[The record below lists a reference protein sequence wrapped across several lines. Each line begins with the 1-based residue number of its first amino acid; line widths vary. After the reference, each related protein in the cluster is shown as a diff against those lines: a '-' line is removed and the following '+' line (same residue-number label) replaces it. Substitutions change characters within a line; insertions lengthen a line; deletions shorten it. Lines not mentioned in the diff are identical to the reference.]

1 MISTATIISGIAQ
14 GLIWAILT
22 LGVYLTFRILDI
34 ADLTVEGTFPLGAAV
49 TVVLINGGMSPVL
62 AVLCA
67 ILAGALAGFVTGV
80 LHTVFKIPAILSGIL
95 TMIALY
101 SVNIRIM
108 SDKATVALEQPSLKT
123 WLLAVLPDGT
133 VSNTVSIILG
143 GGVCVVIVAVLYY
156 FFGTEIGCAVRATGS
171 NQNMARS
178 LGVKTD
184 RIITLGLM
192 ISNALVAL
200 SGSLIAQLDYGS
212 ALVNMGQGTIVIGLA
227 SVIIGEV
234 IFIRKDMNFA
244 LKLLAVIAGAVIYRT
259 IIACALTFSFLK
271 ATDLKI
277 ITAIVVAFALALPV
291 LQQKSAEAKLRRE
304 NSKKYD
310 ALIAKELA
318 ACTASNGDDC
328 QTGGALDA

>member
-1 MISTATIISGIAQ
+1 MISTATILSGISQ
-14 GLIWAILT
+14 GLLWAILT

-49 TVVLINGGMSPVL
+49 TVVLINSGMSPGL

-108 SDKATVALEQPSLKT
+108 SDKPSVKT
-123 WLLAVLPDGT
+123 WLTSVLPENT
-133 VSNTVSIILG
+133 ASSTVSIVLG
-143 GGVCVVIVAVLYY
+143 CSVCLVIVAVLYY
-156 FFGTEIGCAVRATGS
+156 FFGTEIGCAIRATGS

-192 ISNALVAL
+192 ISNGLVAL

-212 ALVNMGQGTIVIGLA
+212 ALVTMGQGTIVIGLA

-259 IIACALTFSFLK
+259 VIACALTFSFLK

-277 ITAIVVAFALALPV
+277 ITAVVVAFALALPV
-291 LQQKSAEAKLRRE
+291 LQQKSAEAKLRRKNRRYE
-304 NSKKYD
+304 N
-310 ALIAKELA
+310 A
-318 ACTASNGDDC
+318 
-328 QTGGALDA
+328 

>member
-1 MISTATIISGIAQ
+1 MITTATLISGLAQ
-14 GLIWAILT
+14 GLIWAIMT
-22 LGVYLTFRILDI
+22 LGVYITFRILDI

-49 TVVLINGGMSPVL
+49 TAVLINSGIHPVL
-62 AVLCA
+62 AVFMA
-67 ILAGALAGFVTGV
+67 VLAGSLAGFVTGIF
-80 LHTVFKIPAILSGIL
+80 HTVFKIPAILSGIL

-108 SDKATVALEQPSLKT
+108 SDKATVAIEKPSVKKLMQN
-123 WLLAVLPDGT
+123 LLTQDTA
-133 VSNTVSIILG
+133 SNTISIILG
-143 GGVCVVIVAVLYY
+143 VTVCIALVALLYY

-178 LGVKTD
+178 LGVRTD
-184 RIITLGLM
+184 RIIILGLM

-234 IFIRKDMNFA
+234 IFIRKDRNFA
-244 LKLLAVIAGAVIYRT
+244 VKLMAIIAGAIIYRT

-277 ITAIVVAFALALPV
+277 ITAVIVSIALALPV
-291 LQQKSAEAKLRRE
+291 IKQNISEKKLRADNARRLD
-304 NSKKYD
+304 SQLKD
-310 ALIAKELA
+310 AEIGGESIA
-318 ACTASNGDDC
+318 
-328 QTGGALDA
+328 

>member
-1 MISTATIISGIAQ
+1 
-14 GLIWAILT
+14 
-22 LGVYLTFRILDI
+22 
-34 ADLTVEGTFPLGAAV
+34 
-49 TVVLINGGMSPVL
+49 MSPGL

-108 SDKATVALEQPSLKT
+108 SDKATVALEQPSVKT
-123 WLLAVLPDGT
+123 WLTSVLPENT
-133 VSNTVSIILG
+133 ASSTVSIVLG
-143 GGVCVVIVAVLYY
+143 CSVCLVIVAVLYY
-156 FFGTEIGCAVRATGS
+156 FFGTEIGCAIRATGS

-192 ISNALVAL
+192 ISNGLVAL

-212 ALVNMGQGTIVIGLA
+212 ALVTMGQGTIVIGLA

-259 IIACALTFSFLK
+259 VIACALTFSFLK

-277 ITAIVVAFALALPV
+277 ITAVVVAFALALPV
-291 LQQKSAEAKLRRE
+291 LQQKSAEAKLRRKNRRYE
-304 NSKKYD
+304 N
-310 ALIAKELA
+310 A
-318 ACTASNGDDC
+318 
-328 QTGGALDA
+328 

>member
-1 MISTATIISGIAQ
+1 MITTATLISGLAQ
-14 GLIWAILT
+14 GLIWAIMT
-22 LGVYLTFRILDI
+22 LGVYITFRILDI

-49 TVVLINGGMSPVL
+49 TAVLINSGMHPVL
-62 AVLCA
+62 AVFMA
-67 ILAGALAGFVTGV
+67 VLAGSLAGFVTGIF
-80 LHTVFKIPAILSGIL
+80 HTVFKIPAILSGIL

-108 SDKATVALEQPSLKT
+108 SDKATVAIEKPSVKKLMQN
-123 WLLAVLPDGT
+123 LLPQGT
-133 VSNTVSIILG
+133 ASNTISIILG
-143 GGVCVVIVAVLYY
+143 VTVCIALVALLYY

-178 LGVKTD
+178 LGVRTD
-184 RIITLGLM
+184 RIIMLGLM

-234 IFIRKDMNFA
+234 IFIRKDRNFA
-244 LKLLAVIAGAVIYRT
+244 VKLMAIIAGAIIYRT

-277 ITAIVVAFALALPV
+277 ITAIIVSIALALPV
-291 LQQKSAEAKLRRE
+291 IKQNISEKKLRADNARRLD
-304 NSKKYD
+304 SQLKD
-310 ALIAKELA
+310 AEIGGESIA
-318 ACTASNGDDC
+318 
-328 QTGGALDA
+328 

>member
-1 MISTATIISGIAQ
+1 MITTATLISGLAQ
-14 GLIWAILT
+14 GLIWAIMT
-22 LGVYLTFRILDI
+22 LGVYITFRILDI

-49 TVVLINGGMSPVL
+49 TVVLINSGLHPVIAVL
-62 AVLCA
+62 AA
-67 ILAGALAGFVTGV
+67 ILAGCAAGFVTGV
-80 LHTVFKIPAILSGIL
+80 FHTVFKIPAILSGIL

-108 SDKATVALEQPSLKT
+108 NDKATVAIENPSVKKLMQSI
-123 WLLAVLPDGT
+123 LPEGT
-133 VSNTVSIILG
+133 ASNTISIILG
-143 GGVCVVIVAVLYY
+143 VTVCLAIIALLYY

-184 RIITLGLM
+184 QIIILGLM

-234 IFIRKDMNFA
+234 IFIRKDRNFA
-244 LKLLAVIAGAVIYRT
+244 VKLAAIIAGAIIYRT

-277 ITAIVVAFALALPV
+277 ITAIIVSIALALPV
-291 LQQKSAEAKLRRE
+291 IKQSMAERRLRAENAKRFESEFLNADMGGER
-304 NSKKYD
+304 
-310 ALIAKELA
+310 LA
-318 ACTASNGDDC
+318 
-328 QTGGALDA
+328 

>member
-1 MISTATIISGIAQ
+1 MITTATILSGIAQ

-49 TVVLINGGMSPVL
+49 TVVLINTGMSPAL
-62 AVLCA
+62 AMLCA
-67 ILAGALAGFVTGV
+67 VLAGAAAGFVTGF
-80 LHTVFKIPAILSGIL
+80 LHTIFQIPAILSGIL

-108 SDKATVALEQPSLKT
+108 SDKATVALEQPSIKT
-123 WLLAVLPDGT
+123 WMLSLLPEGT

-143 GGVCVVIVAVLYY
+143 TVFCLLIVALLYY

-171 NQNMARS
+171 NQHMARS

-184 RIITLGLM
+184 RIIILGLM

-212 ALVNMGQGTIVIGLA
+212 ALVTMGQGTIVIGSGVRHHRRSHLHPQ
-227 SVIIGEV
+227 GYE
-234 IFIRKDMNFA
+234 
-244 LKLLAVIAGAVIYRT
+244 L
-259 IIACALTFSFLK
+259 C
-271 ATDLKI
+271 
-277 ITAIVVAFALALPV
+277 
-291 LQQKSAEAKLRRE
+291 AEAFGNHCRCGHLPYRHRLCADLQLPQGDRPQDHYRCHRRLCPR
-304 NSKKYD
+304 
-310 ALIAKELA
+310 AAGTPAKIRRAQA
-318 ACTASNGDDC
+318 APRKREEIRCAHHAGVRRRDSC
-328 QTGGALDA
+328 LE

>member
-1 MISTATIISGIAQ
+1 MITTATLISGLAQ
-14 GLIWAILT
+14 GLIWAIMT
-22 LGVYLTFRILDI
+22 LGVYITFRILDI

-49 TVVLINGGMSPVL
+49 TAVLINSGMHPVL
-62 AVLCA
+62 AVFMA
-67 ILAGALAGFVTGV
+67 VLAGSLAGFVTGIF
-80 LHTVFKIPAILSGIL
+80 HTVFKIPAILSGIL

-108 SDKATVALEQPSLKT
+108 SDKATVAIEKPSVKKLMQN
-123 WLLAVLPDGT
+123 LLPEGT
-133 VSNTVSIILG
+133 ASNTISIILG
-143 GGVCVVIVAVLYY
+143 VTVCIALVALLYY

-178 LGVKTD
+178 LGVRTD
-184 RIITLGLM
+184 RIIILGLM

-234 IFIRKDMNFA
+234 IFIRKDRNFA
-244 LKLLAVIAGAVIYRT
+244 VKLMAIIAGAIIYRT

-277 ITAIVVAFALALPV
+277 ITAVIVSIALALPV
-291 LQQKSAEAKLRRE
+291 IKQNISEKKLRADNARRLDSQLKDTE
-304 NSKKYD
+304 IGGES
-310 ALIAKELA
+310 IA
-318 ACTASNGDDC
+318 
-328 QTGGALDA
+328 

>member
-1 MISTATIISGIAQ
+1 MISAATIISGIAQ

-49 TVVLINGGMSPVL
+49 TVVLINGGMNPVW

-67 ILAGALAGFVTGV
+67 VLAGGIAGFVTGV

-123 WLLAVLPDGT
+123 WLLEALPDGT
-133 VSNTVSIILG
+133 ASNTVSIILG
-143 GGVCVVIVAVLYY
+143 GCVCIAIVAVLYY
-156 FFGTEIGCAVRATGS
+156 FFGTEIGCAIRATGS

-184 RIITLGLM
+184 RVITLGLM

-271 ATDLKI
+271 ATDLKL

-304 NSKKYD
+304 NSKKY
-310 ALIAKELA
+310 AMR
-318 ACTASNGDDC
+318 
-328 QTGGALDA
+328 

>member
-1 MISTATIISGIAQ
+1 MITTATLISGLAQ
-14 GLIWAILT
+14 GLIWAIMT
-22 LGVYLTFRILDI
+22 LGVYITFRILDI

-49 TVVLINGGMSPVL
+49 TAVLINSGIHPVL
-62 AVLCA
+62 AVFMA
-67 ILAGALAGFVTGV
+67 VLAGSLAGFVTGIF
-80 LHTVFKIPAILSGIL
+80 HTVFKIPAILSGIL

-108 SDKATVALEQPSLKT
+108 SDKATVAIEKPSVKKLMQN
-123 WLLAVLPDGT
+123 LLPEGT
-133 VSNTVSIILG
+133 ASNTISIILG
-143 GGVCVVIVAVLYY
+143 VTVCIALVALLYY

-178 LGVKTD
+178 LGVRTD
-184 RIITLGLM
+184 RIIMLGLM

-234 IFIRKDMNFA
+234 IFIRKDRNFA
-244 LKLLAVIAGAVIYRT
+244 VKLMAIIAGAIIYRT

-277 ITAIVVAFALALPV
+277 ITAIIVSIALALPV
-291 LQQKSAEAKLRRE
+291 IKQNISEKKLRADNARRLD
-304 NSKKYD
+304 SQLKD
-310 ALIAKELA
+310 AEIGGESIA
-318 ACTASNGDDC
+318 
-328 QTGGALDA
+328 

>member
-1 MISTATIISGIAQ
+1 MITTATLISGLAQ
-14 GLIWAILT
+14 GLIWAIMT
-22 LGVYLTFRILDI
+22 LGVYITFRILDI

-49 TVVLINGGMSPVL
+49 TAVLINSGIHPVL
-62 AVLCA
+62 AVFMA
-67 ILAGALAGFVTGV
+67 VLAGSLAGFVTGIF
-80 LHTVFKIPAILSGIL
+80 HTVFKIPAILSGIL

-108 SDKATVALEQPSLKT
+108 SDKATVAIEKPSVKKLMQN
-123 WLLAVLPDGT
+123 LLPQDTA
-133 VSNTVSIILG
+133 SNTISIILG
-143 GGVCVVIVAVLYY
+143 VTVCIALVALLYY

-178 LGVKTD
+178 LGVRTD
-184 RIITLGLM
+184 RIIMLGLM

-234 IFIRKDMNFA
+234 IFIRKDRNFA
-244 LKLLAVIAGAVIYRT
+244 VKLMAIIAGAIIYRT

-277 ITAIVVAFALALPV
+277 ITAVIVLIALALPV
-291 LQQKSAEAKLRRE
+291 IKQNISEKKLRADNARRLD
-304 NSKKYD
+304 SQLKD
-310 ALIAKELA
+310 AEIGGESIA
-318 ACTASNGDDC
+318 
-328 QTGGALDA
+328 

>member
-1 MISTATIISGIAQ
+1 MITTATLISGLAQ
-14 GLIWAILT
+14 GLIWAIMT
-22 LGVYLTFRILDI
+22 LGVYITFRILDI

-49 TVVLINGGMSPVL
+49 TAVLINSGIHPVL
-62 AVLCA
+62 AVFMA
-67 ILAGALAGFVTGV
+67 VLAGSLAGFVTGIF
-80 LHTVFKIPAILSGIL
+80 HTVFKIPAILSGIL

-108 SDKATVALEQPSLKT
+108 SDKATVAIEKPSVKKLMQN
-123 WLLAVLPDGT
+123 LLPQDTA
-133 VSNTVSIILG
+133 SNTISIILG
-143 GGVCVVIVAVLYY
+143 VTVCIALVALLYY

-178 LGVKTD
+178 LGVRTD
-184 RIITLGLM
+184 RIIILGLM

-234 IFIRKDMNFA
+234 IFIRKDRNFA
-244 LKLLAVIAGAVIYRT
+244 VKLMAIIAGAIIYRT

-277 ITAIVVAFALALPV
+277 ITAVIVSIALALPV
-291 LQQKSAEAKLRRE
+291 IKQNISEKKLRADNARRLDSQLKDTE
-304 NSKKYD
+304 IGGES
-310 ALIAKELA
+310 IA
-318 ACTASNGDDC
+318 
-328 QTGGALDA
+328 

>member
-1 MISTATIISGIAQ
+1 MITTATLISGLAQ
-14 GLIWAILT
+14 GLIWAIMT
-22 LGVYLTFRILDI
+22 LGVYITFRILDI

-49 TVVLINGGMSPVL
+49 TAVLINSGIHPVL
-62 AVLCA
+62 AVFMA
-67 ILAGALAGFVTGV
+67 VLAGSLAGFVTGIF
-80 LHTVFKIPAILSGIL
+80 HTVFKIPAILSGIL

-108 SDKATVALEQPSLKT
+108 SDKATVAIEKPSVKKLMQN
-123 WLLAVLPDGT
+123 LLPQDTA
-133 VSNTVSIILG
+133 SNTISIILG
-143 GGVCVVIVAVLYY
+143 VTVCIALVALLYY

-178 LGVKTD
+178 LGVRTD
-184 RIITLGLM
+184 RIIMLGLM

-234 IFIRKDMNFA
+234 IFIRKDRNFA
-244 LKLLAVIAGAVIYRT
+244 VKLMAIIAGAIIYRT

-277 ITAIVVAFALALPV
+277 ITAVIVSIALALPV
-291 LQQKSAEAKLRRE
+291 IKQNISEKKLRADNARRLD
-304 NSKKYD
+304 SQLKD
-310 ALIAKELA
+310 AEIGGESIA
-318 ACTASNGDDC
+318 
-328 QTGGALDA
+328 

>member
-1 MISTATIISGIAQ
+1 MITTATLISGLAQ
-14 GLIWAILT
+14 GLIWAIMT
-22 LGVYLTFRILDI
+22 LGVYITFRILDI

-49 TVVLINGGMSPVL
+49 TAVLINSGIHPVL
-62 AVLCA
+62 AVFMA
-67 ILAGALAGFVTGV
+67 VLAGSLAGFVTGIF
-80 LHTVFKIPAILSGIL
+80 HTVFKIPAILSGIL

-108 SDKATVALEQPSLKT
+108 SDKATVAIEKPSVKKLMQN
-123 WLLAVLPDGT
+123 LLPQGT
-133 VSNTVSIILG
+133 ASNTVSIILG
-143 GGVCVVIVAVLYY
+143 VTVCIALVALLYY

-178 LGVKTD
+178 LGVRTD
-184 RIITLGLM
+184 RIIILGLM

-234 IFIRKDMNFA
+234 IFIRKDRNFA
-244 LKLLAVIAGAVIYRT
+244 VKLMAIIAGAIIYRT

-277 ITAIVVAFALALPV
+277 ITAIIVSIALALPV
-291 LQQKSAEAKLRRE
+291 IKQNISEKKLRADNARRLD
-304 NSKKYD
+304 SQLKD
-310 ALIAKELA
+310 AEIGGESIA
-318 ACTASNGDDC
+318 
-328 QTGGALDA
+328 

>member
-1 MISTATIISGIAQ
+1 MITTATILSGIAQ

-49 TVVLINGGMSPVL
+49 TVVLINTGMSPAL
-62 AVLCA
+62 AMLCA
-67 ILAGALAGFVTGV
+67 VLAGAAAGFVTGF
-80 LHTVFKIPAILSGIL
+80 LHTIFQIPAILSGIL

-108 SDKATVALEQPSLKT
+108 SDKATVALEQPSIKT
-123 WLLAVLPDGT
+123 WMLSLLPEGT

-143 GGVCVVIVAVLYY
+143 TVFCLLIVALLYY

-171 NQNMARS
+171 NQHMARS

-184 RIITLGLM
+184 RIIILGLM

-212 ALVNMGQGTIVIGLA
+212 VLVTMGQGTIVIGLA

-244 LKLLAVIAGAVIYRT
+244 LKLLAIIAGAVIYRT
-259 IIACALTFSFLK
+259 VIACALTFSFLK

-277 ITAIVVAFALALPV
+277 ITAVIVAFALALPV
-291 LQQKSAEAKLRRE
+291 LQQKSAERKLRRE
-304 NSKKYD
+304 NAKKYD
-310 ALIAKELA
+310 ALITQAL
-318 ACTASNGDDC
+318 
-328 QTGGALDA
+328 GGETHA

>member
-1 MISTATIISGIAQ
+1 MISTATILSGISQ
-14 GLIWAILT
+14 GLLWAILT

-49 TVVLINGGMSPVL
+49 TVVLINSGMSPGL

-108 SDKATVALEQPSLKT
+108 SDKATVALEQPSVKT
-123 WLLAVLPDGT
+123 WLTSVLPENT
-133 VSNTVSIILG
+133 ASSTVSIVLG
-143 GGVCVVIVAVLYY
+143 CSVCLVIVAVLFY
-156 FFGTEIGCAVRATGS
+156 FFGTEIGCAIRATGS

-192 ISNALVAL
+192 ISNGLVAL

-212 ALVNMGQGTIVIGLA
+212 ALVTMGQGTIVIGLA

-259 IIACALTFSFLK
+259 VIACALTFSFLK

-277 ITAIVVAFALALPV
+277 ITAVVVAFALALPV
-291 LQQKSAEAKLRRE
+291 LQQKSAEAKLRRKNRRYE
-304 NSKKYD
+304 N
-310 ALIAKELA
+310 A
-318 ACTASNGDDC
+318 
-328 QTGGALDA
+328 

>member
-1 MISTATIISGIAQ
+1 MISTATILSGISQ
-14 GLIWAILT
+14 GLLWAILT

-49 TVVLINGGMSPVL
+49 TVVLINAGMAPGL
-62 AVLCA
+62 AILCA

-80 LHTVFKIPAILSGIL
+80 LHTVFQIPAILSGIL

-108 SDKATVALEQPSLKT
+108 SDKATVALEQPSVKT
-123 WLLAVLPDGT
+123 WLLSLLPENT
-133 VSNTVSIILG
+133 ASSTVSIILG
-143 GGVCVVIVAVLYY
+143 CTVCLVIVGVLYH

-192 ISNALVAL
+192 ISNGLVAL

-212 ALVNMGQGTIVIGLA
+212 ALVTMGQGTIVIGLA

-234 IFIRKDMNFA
+234 IFIQKDMNFA

-259 IIACALTFSFLK
+259 VIACALTFSFLK

-291 LQQKSAEAKLRRE
+291 LQQKSAEAKLRRKNRRYE
-304 NSKKYD
+304 N
-310 ALIAKELA
+310 A
-318 ACTASNGDDC
+318 
-328 QTGGALDA
+328 

>member
-1 MISTATIISGIAQ
+1 MITTATLISGLAQ
-14 GLIWAILT
+14 GLIWAIMT
-22 LGVYLTFRILDI
+22 LGVYITFRILDI

-49 TVVLINGGMSPVL
+49 TAVLINSGMHPVL
-62 AVLCA
+62 AVFMA
-67 ILAGALAGFVTGV
+67 VLAGSLAGFVTGIF
-80 LHTVFKIPAILSGIL
+80 HTVFKIPAILSGIL

-108 SDKATVALEQPSLKT
+108 SDKATVAIEKPSVKKLMQN
-123 WLLAVLPDGT
+123 LLPEGT
-133 VSNTVSIILG
+133 ASNTISIILG
-143 GGVCVVIVAVLYY
+143 VTVCIALVALLYY

-178 LGVKTD
+178 LGVRTD
-184 RIITLGLM
+184 RIIILGLM

-234 IFIRKDMNFA
+234 IFIRKDRNFA
-244 LKLLAVIAGAVIYRT
+244 VKLMAIIAGAIIYRT

-277 ITAIVVAFALALPV
+277 ITAIIVSIALALPV
-291 LQQKSAEAKLRRE
+291 IKQNISEKKLRADNARRLDSQLKDTE
-304 NSKKYD
+304 IGGES
-310 ALIAKELA
+310 IA
-318 ACTASNGDDC
+318 
-328 QTGGALDA
+328 

>member
-1 MISTATIISGIAQ
+1 MISTATILSGISQ
-14 GLIWAILT
+14 GLLWAILT

-49 TVVLINGGMSPVL
+49 TVVLINSGMSPGL

-108 SDKATVALEQPSLKT
+108 SDKATVALEQPSVKT
-123 WLLAVLPDGT
+123 WLTSVLPENT
-133 VSNTVSIILG
+133 ASSTVSIVLG
-143 GGVCVVIVAVLYY
+143 CSVCLVIVAILYY
-156 FFGTEIGCAVRATGS
+156 FFCTEIGCAIRATGS

-192 ISNALVAL
+192 ISNGLVAL

-212 ALVNMGQGTIVIGLA
+212 ALVTTTA
-227 SVIIGEV
+227 VIIFKSV
-234 IFIRKDMNFA
+234 ALRKLNVRA
-244 LKLLAVIAGAVIYRT
+244 HA
-259 IIACALTFSFLK
+259 
-271 ATDLKI
+271 
-277 ITAIVVAFALALPV
+277 ITV
-291 LQQKSAEAKLRRE
+291 L
-304 NSKKYD
+304 
-310 ALIAKELA
+310 
-318 ACTASNGDDC
+318 
-328 QTGGALDA
+328 

>member
-1 MISTATIISGIAQ
+1 MISTATILSGVSQ
-14 GLIWAILT
+14 GLLWAILT

-49 TVVLINGGMSPVL
+49 TVVLINAGMAPGL
-62 AVLCA
+62 AILCA

-80 LHTVFKIPAILSGIL
+80 LHTVFQIPAILSGIL

-108 SDKATVALEQPSLKT
+108 SDKATVALEQPSVKT
-123 WLLAVLPDGT
+123 WLLSMLPENT
-133 VSNTVSIILG
+133 ASSTVSIILG
-143 GGVCVVIVAVLYY
+143 CTVCLVIVGVLYH

-192 ISNALVAL
+192 ISNGLVAL

-212 ALVNMGQGTIVIGLA
+212 ALVTMGQGTIVIGLA

-259 IIACALTFSFLK
+259 VIACALTFSFLK

-291 LQQKSAEAKLRRE
+291 LQQKSAEAKLRRKNRRYE
-304 NSKKYD
+304 N
-310 ALIAKELA
+310 A
-318 ACTASNGDDC
+318 
-328 QTGGALDA
+328 

>member
-1 MISTATIISGIAQ
+1 MISAATIISGIAQ

-49 TVVLINGGMSPVL
+49 TVVLINGGMNPVW

-67 ILAGALAGFVTGV
+67 VLAGGIAGFVTGV

-123 WLLAVLPDGT
+123 WLLDALPEGT
-133 VSNTVSIILG
+133 ASNTVSIILG
-143 GGVCVVIVAVLYY
+143 GCVCIAIVAVLYY
-156 FFGTEIGCAVRATGS
+156 FFGTEIGCAIRATGS

-184 RIITLGLM
+184 RVITLGLM

-271 ATDLKI
+271 ATDLKL

-304 NSKKYD
+304 NSKKY
-310 ALIAKELA
+310 AMR
-318 ACTASNGDDC
+318 
-328 QTGGALDA
+328 